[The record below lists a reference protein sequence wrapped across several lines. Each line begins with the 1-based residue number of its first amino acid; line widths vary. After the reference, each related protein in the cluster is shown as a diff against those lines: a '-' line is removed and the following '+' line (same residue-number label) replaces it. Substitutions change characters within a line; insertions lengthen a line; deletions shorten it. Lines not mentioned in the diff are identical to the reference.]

1 MVPILQT
8 HDLAARALQLSL
20 QLRDLRRSRGIH
32 LAALDDALV
41 DNHGLLLR
49 REFAAVG
56 ERTTQLFLLLDEHLA
71 RERLLLL
78 LVRLLLLRELR
89 LLLRR
94 EHRSSRGDVVL
105 VLAVLLLLRAV
116 VRRGSRRARRD
127 RAGDGHG
134 HVDTPHVRAFQGLRE
149 PFLQMPVRFFQL
161 VHRPGVDV
169 LHRALRRELLV
180 VVLDLERRFLA
191 EPEGVRELLQHRE
204 LPGGQTQFCGVFAL
218 PLRAVPQ
225 LVPQAP
231 AVFLKFHDFMFQLL
245 VQRA

>member
-1 MVPILQT
+1 M
-8 HDLAARALQLSL
+8 
-20 QLRDLRRSRGIH
+20 
-32 LAALDDALV
+32 

-105 VLAVLLLLRAV
+105 VLAVLLLRKLRLLVRLRLRLLRAV